1 MENYSTY
8 YCGVTVNMS
17 DEELIDLL
25 IEYLRRAVPKADFDF
40 SGFAAYRLGHEVSNN
55 DVNMVNNELA
65 QIVWQT
71 RTAEAYDAIEEEVDN
86 IELELNRKED
96 GVDVSFKDIQ
106 RLVSVGVKIEE
117 SIAKSDADRP
127 LLIWNNGQYRLVS
140 NAEFL
145 KLVKRLKH

>member
-1 MENYSTY
+1 MVRYLTY
-8 YCGVTVNMS
+8 YCS
-17 DEELIDLL
+17 D
-25 IEYLRRAVPKADFDF
+25 
-40 SGFAAYRLGHEVSNN
+40 S
-55 DVNMVNNELA
+55 DVNMVKNELA
-65 QIVWQT
+65 QIVWQK
-71 RTAEAYDAIEEEVDN
+71 RTAEAYEAIEEEVDN

-117 SIAKSDADRP
+117 SIAKSDDDRP

-145 KLVKRLKH
+145 KLVNRLK